1 MSEKVKWTDEAELQF
16 CKTCLELIDSRK
28 MKRGMRTLS
37 DLALVD
43 VQQIYEKL
51 RKDLFTTTQRT
62 FSNNSLDTKWYKLR
76 TYYRLVLA
84 RDSVKTGIPKE
95 WIRKVKV
102 LL

>member
-1 MSEKVKWTDEAELQF
+1 
-16 CKTCLELIDSRK
+16 
-28 MKRGMRTLS
+28 MKSDMRTLS
-37 DLALVD
+37 FLALVD
-43 VQQIYEKL
+43 VQKVYDEL
-51 RKDLFTTTQRT
+51 RQDLLRTTERT